1 MLEVCSMLSVRS
13 VVMDLFEL
21 KTAVDLLHGTER
33 ESDRQLRLTQLGELA
48 GTIMHE
54 INQPLGAIISSAE
67 AALRWL
73 DRDVPNVA
81 AATRSIQRIRAIAGR
96 SGRTIADLQLLSAN
110 ILIDFT
116 EQSLNSIVEE
126 ALQISKPQL
135 ALAEVATTICQDPAR
150 PVAKANMDLLLQ
162 VMLNVIQNAIDSV
175 LEVSERKRTLS
186 LRTFTS
192 SESVIVEFEDN
203 GVGLSQDPGVD
214 LFDPLYTTKKGG
226 MGLGLALCRRVMV
239 AHGGSIQ
246 ARPNS
251 VYGATFAVSLPQVAP
266 SRRCSDVVG

>member
-1 MLEVCSMLSVRS
+1 MLSVRS
-13 VVMDLFEL
+13 VVMDFFEL
-21 KTAVDLLHGTER
+21 RTAVDLLYGTER

-54 INQPLGAIISSAE
+54 VNQPLGAIISSAD

-73 DRDVPNVA
+73 GRDVPNVA
-81 AATRSIQRIRAIAGR
+81 SATRSIQRIRAIAGR

-110 ILIDFT
+110 ILIDLT
-116 EQSLNSIVEE
+116 EQSLNSIVDE
-126 ALQISKPQL
+126 ALRISKPQL
-135 ALAEVATTICQDPAR
+135 ALAEVTTKICLDPAR

-162 VMLNVIQNAIDSV
+162 VMLNLIQNAIESV
-175 LEVSERKRTLS
+175 LEVSDRRRTLS

-192 SESVIVEFEDN
+192 SESVVVEFEDN
-203 GVGLSQDPGVD
+203 GVGLPKGPAEN

-246 ARPNS
+246 ARPNP
-251 VYGATFAVSLPQVAP
+251 VYGSTFAVSLPRVAP
-266 SRRCSDVVG
+266 